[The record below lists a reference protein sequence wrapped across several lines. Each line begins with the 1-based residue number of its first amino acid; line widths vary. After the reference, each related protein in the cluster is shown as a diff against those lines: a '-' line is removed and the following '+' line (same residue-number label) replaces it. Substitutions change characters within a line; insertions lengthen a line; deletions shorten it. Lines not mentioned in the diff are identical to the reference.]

1 MSSQT
6 ELLKS
11 TNKKLQSE
19 LSKVT
24 SSYDSRVE
32 ALSQQLQHK
41 NRGDKTFKVLRNKTL
56 FKWSIDIL
64 SILWYKLFRPQNL
77 FIDRNII
84 YSR

>member
-1 MSSQT
+1 MSSQA

-19 LSKVT
+19 LSKAT

-41 NRGDKTFKVLRNKTL
+41 NRGDTTFKVLRNKTL
-56 FKWSIDIL
+56 SV
-64 SILWYKLFRPQNL
+64 
-77 FIDRNII
+77 
-84 YSR
+84 